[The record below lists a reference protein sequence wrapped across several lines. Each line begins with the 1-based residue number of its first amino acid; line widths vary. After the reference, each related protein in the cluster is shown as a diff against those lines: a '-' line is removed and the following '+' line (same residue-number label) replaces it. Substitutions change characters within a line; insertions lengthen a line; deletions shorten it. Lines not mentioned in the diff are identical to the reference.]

1 MEICKINGIDVIINP
16 VDELDI
22 TSVVIFSENG
32 SITDEKGKAG
42 TTFLSLRVGLKRSE
56 KKTSKEIA
64 FITEPYGSTIS
75 PDTGKDFS
83 TISFQTV
90 SEGVSLYFEIFS
102 ELITEPAFT
111 DEDFM
116 IEKETLLASIRGRL
130 ESPFSFGYE
139 HFQLLTYK
147 GTPYENIPYGTLNTV
162 VPITKTD
169 IENRYKEFFK
179 TGKFTV
185 SISGK
190 IPDGIEKLIENLPI
204 SCEGKVFV
212 NFSAPIENT
221 ESVNLCRKGS
231 TQTFI
236 LRGYEAPSVKNW
248 EDYVAFKL
256 LNTIVGEGFNS
267 IMFKELREKKGLAY
281 STGSFFPSSLFTGR
295 FVLYIGTSPDKEKTA
310 LKGMDEIIG
319 NLPSL
324 ITEENLTRAK
334 NYIEGTYLLD
344 HETRLRK
351 AWYCGWWNV
360 LKENPDFDRKYLEK
374 LKAVPLSKLEELS
387 EKLAQKPYH
396 QVIVC
401 DG

>member
-1 MEICKINGIDVIINP
+1 MEFFKVNGIDVVINP
-16 VDELDI
+16 VDDLDI

-42 TTFLSLRVGLKRSE
+42 ITFLSLKVGLKRS
-56 KKTSKEIA
+56 KSKSSKEIA

-90 SEGVSLYFEIFS
+90 SEGLSVYFDVLS
-102 ELITEPAFT
+102 ELISEPAFT

-116 IEKETLLASIRGRL
+116 VEKETLLASIKGRF
-130 ESPFSFGYE
+130 ESPFSYGYE

-147 GTPYENIPYGTLNTV
+147 GTPYENIPYGTLNSV
-162 VPITKTD
+162 VPITKKD
-169 IENRYKEFFK
+169 IEKRYREFFK

-185 SISGK
+185 AISGK
-190 IPDGIEKLIENLPI
+190 IPEGVEKLVEKLPLTSQGRI
-204 SCEGKVFV
+204 SIKFD
-212 NFSAPIENT
+212 APIKEK
-221 ESVNLCRKGS
+221 ESLNLCRKGS

-236 LRGYEAPSVKNW
+236 LRGYEAPSVKEW

-256 LNTIVGEGFNS
+256 LNTIIGEGFNS
-267 IMFKELREKKGLAY
+267 VMFKELRERRGLAY

-295 FVLYIGTSPDKEKTA
+295 FVLYIGTSPDKQEKA
-310 LKGMDEIIG
+310 LSGMDEIIS
-319 NLPSL
+319 NLPSF
-324 ITEENLTRAK
+324 ITDEHIGRAK
-334 NYIEGTYLLD
+334 NYLEGTYLLD

-351 AWYCGWWNV
+351 AWYSGWWNV
-360 LKENPDFDRKYLEK
+360 LKGSPDFDRKYLEK
-374 LKAVPLSKLEELS
+374 LKAVSLSKLKELS
-387 EKLAQKPYH
+387 EELAQKPYH
-396 QVIVC
+396 QVVVC